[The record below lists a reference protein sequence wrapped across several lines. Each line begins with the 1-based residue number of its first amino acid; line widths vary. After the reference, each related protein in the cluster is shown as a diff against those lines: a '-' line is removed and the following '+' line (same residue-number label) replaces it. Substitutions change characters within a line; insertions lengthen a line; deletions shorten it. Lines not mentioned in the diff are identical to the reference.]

1 MKEAYGHRRDPER
14 RRAIERPPREP
25 AEGEGEPLV
34 SYTWPHANVGGK
46 EGTHW
51 NRLRTSEVVDD
62 PDERDDEEQ
71 DVGEREG
78 EHQQRRLE
86 HRNKGGH
93 VSLAP
98 RSWRKREEGRENE
111 PFCS

>member
-1 MKEAYGHRRDPER
+1 MQEAYGHRRDPER

-25 AEGEGEPLV
+25 AEEEPLV
-34 SYTWPHANVGGK
+34 SPAWSHATYGGK

-51 NRLRTSEVVDD
+51 YRLRTSEVVDD
-62 PDERDDEEQ
+62 PDERDNEEQ

-86 HRNKGGH
+86 YRNTGGH

-98 RSWRKREEGRENE
+98 WS
-111 PFCS
+111 

>member
-14 RRAIERPPREP
+14 RRAIEKPLREP
-25 AEGEGEPLV
+25 AEGEEKPLV
-34 SYTWPHANVGGK
+34 STTWPHATLGGK

-51 NRLRTSEVVDD
+51 YRLRTSKVVDD

-93 VSLAP
+93 VRLAP
-98 RSWRKREEGRENE
+98 WSLGTREGERGDE